1 MSNTVVT
8 KKELNVPVGA
18 ILAVADVLIE
28 NDIINDIIGTDDDE
42 DTIIIEVEYGKGQ
55 RKIIHKME
63 DIISDYL
70 EEEQEEDS
78 EEDDK

>member
-1 MSNTVVT
+1 MSNTVIT
-8 KKELNVPVGA
+8 KKELHVPVGA
-18 ILAVADVLIE
+18 ILDVADVLIE
-28 NDIINDIIGTDDDE
+28 NDIINDIVGTDDKE
-42 DTIIIEVEYGKGQ
+42 DTIIIEVEYEKDQ

-63 DIISDYL
+63 GIISDYL

>member
-1 MSNTVVT
+1 MSSTIVT

-18 ILAVADVLIE
+18 MLEVADVLIE
-28 NDIINDIIGTDDDE
+28 NDIFNDIVGTDEDE
-42 DTIIIEVEYGKGQ
+42 DTIIIEVEYSKEQ

-63 DIISDYL
+63 DIISNYL
-70 EEEQEEDS
+70 EEEE